1 MQLQGDYN
9 IVSGTESGA
18 LALGNNNVFQG
29 TGAGA
34 VSQGNN
40 NVFTGRFTGV
50 GTTGNNNV
58 AMGQLAGSLTYVD
71 EATGLM
77 QDRAGNSI
85 TVPINITVSNTVAIG
100 NLALSESDRGTAL
113 GDNAYVSSALVGM
126 WLWELIPLPIQQ
138 QLL

>member
-1 MQLQGDYN
+1 M
-9 IVSGTESGA
+9 
-18 LALGNNNVFQG
+18 
-29 TGAGA
+29 
-34 VSQGNN
+34 
-40 NVFTGRFTGV
+40 
-50 GTTGNNNV
+50 
-58 AMGQLAGSLTYVD
+58 D